1 MTKVILIHGIHSKEG
16 NHYMSALLPHIK
28 KAMPE
33 ADVEVF
39 EYGFM
44 GFWRARWD
52 NKKVAKRLAELS
64 KAVKDS
70 GEKLIW
76 ITHSN
81 GGAIA
86 YLTTKVYNIKP
97 DMVVQINPALDRW
110 LTPNSPLVEVI
121 HSDQDRAVDLSQW
134 LPFHIWG
141 DQGKVGYKGKMHN
154 TFNHPASSFN
164 KGMAY
169 YGHCGLFDKTRIKKW
184 ADFIAARIYN
194 YLHYNHPSP

>member
-1 MTKVILIHGIHSKEG
+1 
-16 NHYMSALLPHIK
+16 MSALLPHIK

-33 ADVEVF
+33 ADVQLF

-52 NKKVAKRLAELS
+52 NKKVAKKLAELS

-141 DQGKVGYKGKMHN
+141 DQGKVGYKGSKHN
-154 TFNHPASSFN
+154 VENINASKLQDS
-164 KGMAY
+164 MAY
-169 YGHCGLFDKTRIKKW
+169 YGHQGLFGSPRIASW
-184 ADFIAARIYN
+184 AAYIANRIALN
-194 YLHYNHPSP
+194 FLHRNRG